1 MHRCVL
7 TGPCLAGHAK
17 IGSPWELA
25 LHTFDKFGNA
35 RVSGAEDV
43 TVDVEGPQGTEIRT
57 ASVQDRGNGW
67 YSVVLQPDRE
77 GRWLLNPRCYI
88 PIPTCCKSTSLES
101 DNVRRMYNGQSRGDG
116 LLQRCLAA

>member
-1 MHRCVL
+1 MRTYTWGMRRCLL
-7 TGPCLAGHAK
+7 TGPCLAGLAK

-67 YSVVLQPDRE
+67 YSVVLQLT
-77 GRWLLNPRCYI
+77 GRAAGCSNPGATFLFQHVARALHVKA
-88 PIPTCCKSTSLES
+88 T
-101 DNVRRMYNGQSRGDG
+101 M
-116 LLQRCLAA
+116 